1 MDSDKD
7 RSCWMCGYFGPR
19 GAKAEQ
25 RDDHSGRCH
34 AFDDEN
40 GTESLLIISG
50 SERDTAIKCKRYFRR
65 SRHLTLAEF
74 LSWRSSI
81 ANDLHKQVTE
91 RQFRIITLL
100 LAGCAFVDF
109 ACKAFGLWK

>member
-1 MDSDKD
+1 MSDQNKKT
-7 RSCWMCGYFGPR
+7 CWLCGYFGPR
-19 GAKAEQ
+19 SAKARQE
-25 RDDHSGRCH
+25 DCCSGRCH

-40 GTESLLIISG
+40 KTEALLITYGTE
-50 SERDTAIKCKRYFRR
+50 EETAAKCERYFRR
-65 SRHLTLAEF
+65 SQHLTLAEF
-74 LSWRSSI
+74 LAWRSGI

-100 LAGCAFVDF
+100 LAGCALIDF